1 MKKFLKWFAWVIV
14 VIIVI
19 IGGVITYVV
28 TALPNVGQAEN
39 INVDKSPEHV
49 ARGKYLV
56 QHIVPC
62 TDCHSPRIWDRFAGP
77 IDTTRLGAGGEV
89 FDQSV
94 GFPGHV
100 VVPDIT
106 PAKLKDWTDGELLR
120 TFTTGV
126 KKDGSAIFPMMPWP
140 YFSKMDR
147 RDAYDIIAYIRSLKP
162 IDADYPKAKLDFPL
176 NILVHTMPKKAT
188 FGTRPDPA
196 DTVKYGAYLV
206 QIAACKFCHTQDHNG
221 DLIPGMDFAGGRA
234 FGMPNNRTV
243 RTANITPDK
252 ATGIGNWT
260 KDMFL
265 ARFHAFKDPSKAAKI
280 GPTDFQTIMPWYVY
294 AGMTDQDL
302 SAIYAY
308 LRTVKPV
315 QNPVVKFT
323 VNKGQQTASN

>member
-1 MKKFLKWFAWVIV
+1 MKKFLKWFAW
-14 VIIVI
+14 IIVI
-19 IGGVITYVV
+19 IIVIVGGVITYVV
-28 TALPNVGQAEN
+28 TALPNVGKAEA
-39 INVDKSPEHV
+39 INVDRSAEHV

-56 QHIVPC
+56 QHVVPC
-62 TDCHSPRIWDRFAGP
+62 TDCHSPRIWGRFAGP
-77 IDTTRLGAGGEV
+77 IDTTRLGGGGEV

-120 TFTTGV
+120 AFTEGV
-126 KKDGSAIFPMMPWP
+126 KKDGSPIFPMMPWP

-147 RDAYDIIAYIRSLKP
+147 QDAYDIIAYIRSLKP
-162 IDADYPKAKLDFPL
+162 IDANYPKAELDFPL
-176 NILVHTMPKKAT
+176 NILVHTMPEKAT
-188 FGTRPDPA
+188 FGTRPDPK
-196 DTVKYGAYLV
+196 DTVKYGGYLV
-206 QIAACKFCHTQDHNG
+206 QIAACKFCHTQDNKG
-221 DLIPGMDFAGGRA
+221 ELIPGMDFAGGRA
-234 FGMPNNRTV
+234 FGMPNDRTV

-252 ATGIGNWT
+252 ETGIGNWT

-302 SAIYAY
+302 SAVYAY

-315 QNPVVKFT
+315 KNRVVKFT
-323 VNKGQQTASN
+323 LGKTQN